1 MIYLDYNAT
10 TPLCDAAREAMLPYL
25 GGKFGNPS
33 SVHAAGREARA
44 AIDNARDKI
53 AALLHAKPGEIIF
66 TGGATESCNLGVL
79 GLARSAS
86 AGGLP
91 GVPSAKPGHI
101 ISNKAEHHA
110 VLHAVEHLEDREGFE
125 VTWLN
130 VSKTGM
136 VDLDQLADSIRPDTK
151 LVSIMTAN
159 NETGVI
165 QPMREIS
172 RICRERGV
180 LLHSDMVQ
188 AFGKIPVIPSEVEN
202 GAAGKAAT
210 WTGRPE
216 AERTGSERIKP
227 RENIETLTQR
237 DPSIP
242 KAFGTQDDLG
252 SLVDCASFAAHKF
265 YGPKGTGFLFLRSGL
280 PIEPLM
286 FGGAHENQR
295 RPGTENVAGVAGM
308 AAAAEWVL
316 RNADGERQRQAQLRD
331 DFWTRIAKLFPD
343 AQQNGD
349 PAHRLANTLNASF
362 IGVDSETMLMA
373 LDLEGVCASSGSAC
387 MVGSVR
393 ASHVLLAMGLP
404 MESAR
409 SAIRFSLGRPT
420 TAEEIAGAA
429 DALEQIAKRT
439 KDARE
444 YALA

>member
-25 GGKFGNPS
+25 NRYFGNPS

-44 AIDNARDKI
+44 AIDDARDKLS
-53 AALLHAKPGEIIF
+53 ALLHAKPGEIIF
-66 TGGATESCNLGVL
+66 TSGATESCNLGVL

-86 AGGLP
+86 SRGR
-91 GVPSAKPGHI
+91 HI

-110 VLHAVEHLEDREGFE
+110 VLHAVEHLEKHEGFD

-130 VSKTGM
+130 VSENGM

-159 NETGVI
+159 NETGVV

-180 LLHSDMVQ
+180 LLHSDIVQ
-188 AFGKIPVIPSEVEN
+188 AFGKLDIDV
-202 GAAGKAAT
+202 
-210 WTGRPE
+210 
-216 AERTGSERIKP
+216 
-227 RENIETLTQR
+227 
-237 DPSIP
+237 
-242 KAFGTQDDLG
+242 
-252 SLVDCASFAAHKF
+252 SLVDAGSFAAHKF

-280 PIEPLM
+280 SIQPLM

-308 AAAAEWVL
+308 AAAADWVL
-316 RNADGERQRQAQLRD
+316 RDADEERQRQAKLRD
-331 DFWTRIAKLFPD
+331 NFWTRIAKLFPD

-349 PAHRLANTLNASF
+349 QAHRLANTLNTSF

-409 SAIRFSLGRPT
+409 SAIRFSLGRRT
-420 TAEEIAGAA
+420 TAEEIADAA
-429 DALEQIAKRT
+429 DALGRIAKRT

-444 YALA
+444 YAVA

>member
-25 GGKFGNPS
+25 GRYFGNPS
-33 SVHAAGREARA
+33 SIHAAGREARA
-44 AIDNARDKI
+44 AIDNARDKLG
-53 AALLHAKPGEIIF
+53 ALLRAKPGEIIF

-79 GLARSAS
+79 GLARSS
-86 AGGLP
+86 SSRG
-91 GVPSAKPGHI
+91 GHI

-110 VLHAVEHLEDREGFE
+110 VLHPLEHLEQHEGFE

-130 VSKTGM
+130 VSESGM
-136 VDLDQLADSIRPDTK
+136 VDLDQLADSIRPDTR

-172 RICRERGV
+172 QICRDRGV

-188 AFGKIPVIPSEVEN
+188 AFGKTDVDV
-202 GAAGKAAT
+202 
-210 WTGRPE
+210 
-216 AERTGSERIKP
+216 
-227 RENIETLTQR
+227 
-237 DPSIP
+237 
-242 KAFGTQDDLG
+242 
-252 SLVDCASFAAHKF
+252 SLVDVASFAAHKF
-265 YGPKGTGFLFLRSGL
+265 YGPKGTGFLCLRAGL
-280 PIEPLM
+280 PIQPIM

-295 RPGTENVAGVAGM
+295 RPGTENVAGIAGM
-308 AAAAEWVL
+308 AAAAEWIL
-316 RNADGERQRQAQLRD
+316 RDRETEQERRAQLRD
-331 DFWTRIAKLFPD
+331 QLWRSIVNVFPD

-349 PAHRLANTLNASF
+349 PTHRLANTLNASF

-373 LDLEGVCASSGSAC
+373 LDLEGICASSGSAC

-404 MESAR
+404 MERAR
-409 SAIRFSLGRPT
+409 SAIRLSLGKWT
-420 TAEEIAGAA
+420 TAEEIADAG
-429 DALEQIAKRT
+429 DALDRIAKRT
-439 KDARE
+439 KDTRE

>member
-1 MIYLDYNAT
+1 
-10 TPLCDAAREAMLPYL
+10 ML
-25 GGKFGNPS
+25 N
-33 SVHAAGREARA
+33 
-44 AIDNARDKI
+44 
-53 AALLHAKPGEIIF
+53 
-66 TGGATESCNLGVL
+66 
-79 GLARSAS
+79 
-86 AGGLP
+86 
-91 GVPSAKPGHI
+91 
-101 ISNKAEHHA
+101 
-110 VLHAVEHLEDREGFE
+110 AVEHLEDREDFE

-130 VSKTGM
+130 VSKDGM
-136 VDLDQLADSIRPDTK
+136 VDLDQLVDSIRPDTK

-180 LLHSDMVQ
+180 LLHSDIVQ
-188 AFGKIPVIPSEVEN
+188 AFGKMPVIPSEVE
-202 GAAGKAAT
+202 G
-210 WTGRPE
+210 
-216 AERTGSERIKP
+216 P
-227 RENIETLTQR
+227 RGNTEKLTQR
-237 DPSIP
+237 DPSTP
-242 KAFGTQDDLG
+242 LRSAQDDLS
-252 SLVDCASFAAHKF
+252 SLVDAGSFAAHKF

-280 PIEPLM
+280 PIQPLM

-316 RNADGERQRQAQLRD
+316 RDSDAERQRQAQLRD

-349 PAHRLANTLNASF
+349 PAHRLANTLNTSF

-409 SAIRFSLGRPT
+409 SAIRFSLGRRT
-420 TAEEIAGAA
+420 TADEIANAA
-429 DALEQIAKRT
+429 DALERIAKRT